1 MWLSN
6 CWQVAAF
13 SREVVGG
20 QLFARTIC
28 DEPVVLYRSMTGAP
42 VALEDRCAHRAAP
55 LSMGALVGDTLRC
68 GYHGLRFDAR
78 GRCVEIPGQT
88 QIPPDAAIRAYPL
101 VERFNWVWI
110 WMGDPKRADPALIP
124 IGGGWITRN
133 GLVPSPI

>member
-1 MWLSN
+1 M
-6 CWQVAAF
+6 
-13 SREVVGG
+13 
-20 QLFARTIC
+20 
-28 DEPVVLYRSMTGAP
+28 
-42 VALEDRCAHRAAP
+42 P
-55 LSMGALVGDTLRC
+55 LSLGRLEGDTLRC